1 MGLPTTPKPVFI
13 PPAPPASAP
22 TLGAKVRTGLLW
34 DQEEIDLLRALAG
47 SRTCLKSICSRL
59 RRSEGSVRKKANEL
73 GVEVSRFSFRGPII
87 LPQRAEDI
95 TSLYRLV
102 VDKGW
107 SKSARAREIIRIC
120 ADKNGL
126 TIDTIL
132 SPQRTQKVAEA
143 RQQAMWMVARETSMS
158 LAEIGR
164 IFDRDHTTVIYAIQ
178 RENERTGESVR
189 SDQKLVRK
197 MARAGL

>member
-1 MGLPTTPKPVFI
+1 
-13 PPAPPASAP
+13 
-22 TLGAKVRTGLLW
+22 
-34 DQEEIDLLRALAG
+34 
-47 SRTCLKSICSRL
+47 
-59 RRSEGSVRKKANEL
+59 
-73 GVEVSRFSFRGPII
+73 
-87 LPQRAEDI
+87 
-95 TSLYRLV
+95 LYRLV

-126 TIDTIL
+126 TVDTIL

-143 RQQAMWMVARETSMS
+143 RQQAMWLVARETSMS

-178 RENERTGESVR
+178 RENERTGENVR